1 MNSFWAAFI
10 LAYTVGGNPFAV
22 ATDKAEVRI
31 VEMLGPHGD
40 TKAACMAYADSQRQ
54 RVATTWKLADRRIL
68 KYDCALIP
76 LSTK

>member
-1 MNSFWAAFI
+1 MEAFWTAFI
-10 LAYTVGGNPFAV
+10 LAYTVGGNTIAV

-31 VEMLGPHGD
+31 LEMLGPHGD
-40 TKAACMAYADSQRQ
+40 TKEACMAYADSQRQ

-76 LSTK
+76 LSAK

>member
-1 MNSFWAAFI
+1 MSTFWTAFI
-10 LAYTVGGNPFAV
+10 IAYSVAGNPFAV

-31 VEMLGPHGD
+31 VEMLGPHGN
-40 TKAACMAYADSQRQ
+40 TKEACMAYADSQRQ

-76 LSTK
+76 LSAK